1 VPEVNESFMPRSCI
15 VCVALACLAAGGP
28 AAAAAQ
34 TVANMYDTAL
44 VAREQPRLASR
55 INEVWIKAF
64 KPNLTPD
71 EQRALSGVTFRTAV
85 DGDPV
90 LGYYSESRPRVITMP
105 AVSLLFFEDLC
116 VAYAWL
122 QRRGY
127 RLETIEEYVTM
138 LKYKDAAAFGG
149 RYPPPLKALGI
160 PGDALTDPG
169 VNDLSLRLRNTG
181 YAFILAHEL
190 GHVRFAHPGNRAV
203 PIAVSQAN
211 ETQADEFGLDLMRR
225 VAEIPMGALIFFQ
238 SGIFYFDNRA
248 DYPSEAAWQA
258 YLTRDATHPLTAPRL
273 RALSTR
279 VGALADDF
287 AREQPNRAA
296 AVETVRLI
304 GSQFAEFAAFL
315 DDPTLQRVM
324 RAKAERSAP
333 STLLPRRERETID
346 DFPVR

>member
-1 VPEVNESFMPRSCI
+1 VAITPRFVH
-15 VCVALACLAAGGP
+15 VCVALGCLVALESAR
-28 AAAAAQ
+28 ADAQ
-34 TVANMYDTAL
+34 TIANMYDRAV

-55 INEVWIKAF
+55 VNEVWIKAF

-71 EQRALSGVTFRTAV
+71 EQRALSGVTFQTPLE
-85 DGDPV
+85 GDPV
-90 LGYYSESRPRVITMP
+90 IGYFSRGRVVTMP

-138 LKYKDAAAFGG
+138 LKYKEAAAFGG

-181 YAFILAHEL
+181 YAFILGHEL
-190 GHVRFAHPGNRAV
+190 GHIRFQHPGNDAV
-203 PIAVSQAN
+203 PVVVSQAN
-211 ETQADEFGLDLMRR
+211 ETQADQFGLELMRR
-225 VAEIPMGALIFFQ
+225 VSEIPMGALIFFQ
-238 SGIFYFDNRA
+238 AGIFYFDNRA
-248 DYPSEAAWQA
+248 DFPSEAAWQA
-258 YLTRDATHPLTAPRL
+258 YLSKEANHPLTAPRL
-273 RALSTR
+273 RALSSR
-279 VGALADDF
+279 VSALADDF
-287 AREQPNRAA
+287 ARGQPNRAA
-296 AVETVRLI
+296 TTETIRSI
-304 GSQFAEFAAFL
+304 GDQFAEFAMFL

-324 RAKAERSAP
+324 RAKAERSSPA
-333 STLLPRRERETID
+333 TLLPRRERETLN

>member
-1 VPEVNESFMPRSCI
+1 MAITPRFGA
-15 VCVALACLAAGGP
+15 VCVALGCLVAIGP
-28 AAAAAQ
+28 ARAAAQ
-34 TVANMYDTAL
+34 TVANMYDRAV
-44 VAREQPRLASR
+44 VAKEEARLASR
-55 INEVWIKAF
+55 LNEVWIKAF
-64 KPNLTPD
+64 KPHLMPD
-71 EQRALSGVTFRTAV
+71 EQRALSGVTFETAV

-90 LGYYSESRPRVITMP
+90 LGYETRGQVIRMP

-149 RYPPPLKALGI
+149 RYPPPLMALGI

-169 VNDLSLRLRNTG
+169 VNDLSLRFRNTG
-181 YAFILAHEL
+181 YAFILGHEL
-190 GHVRFAHPGNRAV
+190 GHVRFQHPANKAV

-211 ETQADEFGLDLMRR
+211 ETQADQFGLELMRR
-225 VAEIPMGALIFFQ
+225 VSEIPMGALIFFQ
-238 SGIFYFDNRA
+238 AGIFYFDNRA
-248 DYPSEAAWQA
+248 DYPSDAAWQA
-258 YLTRDATHPLTAPRL
+258 YLSKEATHPLTAPRL
-273 RALSTR
+273 QSLSSR
-279 VGALADDF
+279 ISALADDF
-287 AREQPNRAA
+287 ARGQPNRAA
-296 AVETVRLI
+296 ALETTRLI
-304 GSQFAEFAAFL
+304 GDRFAEFAKFL

-333 STLLPRRERETID
+333 ATLLPRGERETID

>member
-1 VPEVNESFMPRSCI
+1 MAITPRSWI
-15 VCVALACLAAGGP
+15 VCAALGCLAVTGP
-28 AAAAAQ
+28 PRATAQ
-34 TVANMYDTAL
+34 TVANMYDRAVVT
-44 VAREQPRLASR
+44 REQARLASR
-55 INEVWIKAF
+55 VNEVWLKAF

-71 EQRALSGVTFRTAV
+71 EQRALSGVTVETAV

-90 LGYYSESRPRVITMP
+90 LGYYSESRPRVVTMP

-190 GHVRFAHPGNRAV
+190 GHVRFQHPGNRAV
-203 PIAVSQAN
+203 PTAVSQAN
-211 ETQADEFGLDLMRR
+211 EVQADQFGLELMRR

-238 SGIFYFDNRA
+238 TGIFYFDNRA
-248 DYPSEAAWQA
+248 DYPSDAAWQA
-258 YLTRDATHPLTAPRL
+258 YLTREATHPLTAPRL
-273 RALSTR
+273 RALSSR
-279 VGALADDF
+279 VSALADDF
-287 AREQPNRAA
+287 ARGQPNRTA
-296 AVETVRLI
+296 AVETVRSI
-304 GSQFAEFAAFL
+304 GDRFAEFATFL

-324 RAKAERSAP
+324 RAKAERSRPA
-333 STLLPRRERETID
+333 TLLPRRERETID